1 MLNPNTHNRLVVGSN
16 PAEPSS
22 EAILPQ
28 KATDF
33 YKKSHVLP
41 QESELLQL
49 RELLHILL
57 GSKGRRQLE
66 LRQKTNK
73 ERITLIDKQP

>member
-16 PAEPSS
+16 PAEPTS
-22 EAILPQ
+22 EPEL
-28 KATDF
+28 F
-33 YKKSHVLP
+33 KKSQVLP
-41 QESELLQL
+41 ELLQL

-57 GSKGRRQLE
+57 GSRGRRQLE

-73 ERITLIDKQP
+73 